1 MAEGQGE
8 AIDDEELPMDEGA
21 ERAEDEAEKDD

>member
-8 AIDDEELPMDEGA
+8 AIDDEETALDGGA
-21 ERAEDEAEKDD
+21 ERAEEEVDEDD